1 MADDAGEAG
10 PYSDHFK
17 NYEDYELRDGRRNLA
32 LLTFEGMPEARPGSD
47 SPSVRSPGG
56 TAPKNANRFA

>member
-17 NYEDYELRDGRRNLA
+17 NYEDYELRDGRRN
-32 LLTFEGMPEARPGSD
+32 GSPD
-47 SPSVRSPGG
+47 VRGD
-56 TAPKNANRFA
+56 A